1 MCGLGAVALLTLGAG
16 AWALTASIAGAVV
29 GHGTV
34 VVDGHVKRIQH
45 RDGGIVGDIRIRDG
59 DPVAAGDLL
68 LRLDDTLAR
77 AHLAIKE
84 KQINQL
90 TVRRL
95 RLVAE
100 RDEKTLLVLPDS
112 FGQRLAD
119 PEFARVVATE
129 KALFKAR
136 RQTITGQR
144 EQLGKRVLQIEKEI
158 EGLRA
163 LQEVKNEECFLRD
176 QELQGGNSLY
186 EQGFISFFQFSEIR
200 RLKVQ
205 ADGERE
211 RLAAEIAR
219 AMDRIAETELQILQL
234 EQDRRTEILSALQ
247 EADSQLAELVEQRV
261 AIRDQLARIEIRSPQ
276 DGIVHELQVH
286 TIGGV
291 IAAGETV
298 MLIVPAREELVIEA
312 RLRPT
317 DINHV
322 RPGQETILRFSAFNH
337 RTTPELT
344 GTVRTVA
351 ADLSRDPVSGDGWYT
366 ARIAIAAEQLARLD
380 GLPLVPGM
388 PVEAFVQTGSRTAF
402 SYLLKPLSDQVAR
415 AMREE

>member
-1 MCGLGAVALLTLGAG
+1 
-16 AWALTASIAGAVV
+16 
-29 GHGTV
+29 
-34 VVDGHVKRIQH
+34 
-45 RDGGIVGDIRIRDG
+45 
-59 DPVAAGDLL
+59 
-68 LRLDDTLAR
+68 
-77 AHLAIKE
+77 
-84 KQINQL
+84 
-90 TVRRL
+90 
-95 RLVAE
+95 
-100 RDEKTLLVLPDS
+100 
-112 FGQRLAD
+112 
-119 PEFARVVATE
+119 
-129 KALFKAR
+129 
-136 RQTITGQR
+136 
-144 EQLGKRVLQIEKEI
+144 
-158 EGLRA
+158 
-163 LQEVKNEECFLRD
+163 
-176 QELQGGNSLY
+176 LQGGNSLY
-186 EQGFISFFQFSEIR
+186 EQGFISFSQFDEIR

-211 RLAAEIAR
+211 RFVAEIAR

-234 EQDRRTEILSALQ
+234 EQDRRTEVLAELQ
-247 EADSQLAELVEQRV
+247 AADNQLAELVEQRV

-291 IAAGETV
+291 IAAGETI
-298 MLIVPAREELVIEA
+298 MLIVPAREELMVET

-322 RPGQETILRFSAFNH
+322 QPGQETILRFSAFNH
-337 RTTPELT
+337 STTPEIS

-351 ADLSRDPVSGDGWYT
+351 ADLSRDPVSGEGWYT

-402 SYLLKPLSDQVAR
+402 SYLLKPLADQVAR